1 MIEVRQKV
9 ALTMALKTTLFDPAG
24 YLRSPEDQA
33 ELLNDAF
40 ATGDVAYIANAL
52 GTIARA
58 RGMSAVAR
66 GAGVTREAL
75 YKSLNKKGDPK
86 LTTFVSVLRT
96 LKLDL
101 RVLPS
106 IATVR
111 PRKVARVRKRGLRV
125 GSAKK
130 AARVRVA

>member
-1 MIEVRQKV
+1 
-9 ALTMALKTTLFDPAG
+9 MAIKTVPFDPAEH
-24 YLRSPEDQA
+24 LRSTEDQVD
-33 ELLNDAF
+33 LLNDAF

-58 RGMSAVAR
+58 HGMSAVAR

-75 YKSLNKKGDPK
+75 YKSLTQNGDPK

-101 RVLPS
+101 KALPS
-106 IATVR
+106 IATGR
-111 PRKVARVRKRGLRV
+111 PVKITRARNRALKV
-125 GSAKK
+125 GSTKK
-130 AARVRVA
+130 AARIRSMA

>member
-1 MIEVRQKV
+1 
-9 ALTMALKTTLFDPAG
+9 MAIKAVPFDPAEH
-24 YLRSPEDQA
+24 LRSTEDQV

-40 ATGDVAYIANAL
+40 ATGDVAYIVDAL

-58 RGMSAVAR
+58 HGMSDVAR

-75 YKSLNKKGDPK
+75 YKSLTKSGDPK

-101 RVLPS
+101 KALPS
-106 IATVR
+106 MATGRSIKIARTR
-111 PRKVARVRKRGLRV
+111 NRGLRA
-125 GSAKK
+125 GSTRK
-130 AARVRVA
+130 AALIRSMA

>member
-1 MIEVRQKV
+1 
-9 ALTMALKTTLFDPAG
+9 MAIKTIPFDPAEH
-24 YLRSPEDQA
+24 LRSTEDQV

-40 ATGDVAYIANAL
+40 ATGDAAYIANAL

-75 YKSLNKKGDPK
+75 YKSLTKRGDPK

-101 RVLPS
+101 KVLPS
-106 IATVR
+106 IATGR
-111 PRKVARVRKRGLRV
+111 AMKITRARNRGQRV
-125 GSAKK
+125 GSTKK
-130 AARVRVA
+130 AARIRSMA

>member
-1 MIEVRQKV
+1 
-9 ALTMALKTTLFDPAG
+9 MAIKTLPFDPAEH
-24 YLRSPEDQA
+24 LRSTEDQVD
-33 ELLNDAF
+33 LLNDAF

-58 RGMSAVAR
+58 HGMSEVAR

-75 YKSLNKKGDPK
+75 YKSLTKSGDPK

-101 RVLPS
+101 RALPS
-106 IATVR
+106 IVTGHPIKTVR
-111 PRKVARVRKRGLRV
+111 ARNERPRI
-125 GSAKK
+125 GSTRK
-130 AARVRVA
+130 AARLRSMA